1 MGKEN
6 NTNKTWKGKLL
17 DQYRMIIVNEK
28 TFEEQFYFRLSRLNV
43 IVLLILLISSIMTGT
58 FFLITSTPVKEFIP
72 GYPSSELRLKAIKNT
87 FLLDSIINAT
97 KQQEKF
103 LESIKN
109 ALLGENN
116 QTESKEYMPPINQV
130 QTDEYFVTQV
140 REDSILRSRVI
151 QEDKYNFA
159 RSSDSNLIG
168 LLFPPA
174 KGEITQNYDP
184 DSKHYGVDIA
194 LSENYPVKSILDG
207 RVIFAEWTAETGN
220 VVIIKHSRELTSIYK
235 HNATLYKKQGDLVS
249 TGEVIASAGNTGEF
263 STGTH
268 LHFELWLSGYPVNP
282 IDFINF
288 SWN

>member
-87 FLLDSIINAT
+87 FLLDSIINAN

-116 QTESKEYMPPINQV
+116 QTESEEYMPPISQV
-130 QTDEYFVTQV
+130 ETDEYFVTQV

-235 HNATLYKKQGDLVS
+235 HNAALFKKQGDLVS
-249 TGEVIASAGNTGEF
+249 TGEVIASAGNTGEL

>member
-87 FLLDSIINAT
+87 FLLDSIINVT

>member
-87 FLLDSIINAT
+87 FLLDSIINAN

-116 QTESKEYMPPINQV
+116 QTESEEYMPLISQV
-130 QTDEYFVTQV
+130 ETDEYFVTQV

>member
-43 IVLLILLISSIMTGT
+43 IVLLILLISSIMAGT
-58 FFLITSTPVKEFIP
+58 FFLISSTPVKEFIP

-87 FLLDSIINAT
+87 FLLDSIINVT
-97 KQQEKF
+97 KQQEQF

-109 ALLGENN
+109 ALLGENS
-116 QTESKEYMPPINQV
+116 QIESEEYMPPISQV
-130 QTDEYFVTQV
+130 ETDEYLVTQV

-159 RSSDSNLIG
+159 RSSDSNLID

-174 KGEITQNYDP
+174 KGEITQIYDP
-184 DSKHYGVDIA
+184 DSKHYGIDIA

-220 VVIIKHSRELTSIYK
+220 VLIIKHSRELTSIYK
-235 HNATLYKKQGDLVS
+235 HNAALYKKQGDLVS

-288 SWN
+288 